1 MSVDTEINRKNI
13 LAILEHG
20 NITRKLLKESQE
32 KVKDLENLVLQQT
45 ARIDLFQT
53 QIQNIQMKMYSGG
66 ATA

>member
-1 MSVDTEINRKNI
+1 MSTDTEINRKNI

-20 NITRKLLKESQE
+20 NVTRKLLKESQE
-32 KVKDLENLVLQQT
+32 NVKNLENLVLQQT